1 MVVKVLY
8 VADTFLPKRDG
19 VVRYML
25 ETAARFSKNIELK
38 FLVPG
43 FAGAAEAAQ
52 KKSFQVT
59 LCPVMRFKVADY
71 PPTSPKS
78 KIIDKAIKDIDI
90 VCVQSIAPLGAATVL
105 QAKKQGKKLVE
116 VVHSIDWQ
124 LLAYG
129 TRFPERAIPIVRSA
143 ARFLYNKN
151 DLLITADKSIRNTLR
166 ANGVKKPIK
175 VIPLGI
181 DRKKFKKDL
190 QKRVLMRR
198 KLKVTDNFVIGYLGR
213 LSAEKNIAMLIK
225 AVELVKKKI
234 PKAKLLL
241 IGGGAQE
248 KLAQG
253 KKDVILTGFVDNP
266 EDYLKAVD
274 VFVLPSKTET
284 TALALMEAMAV
295 GLPIISSAVGAI
307 PSYVTSGHNGILI
320 AKNSL
325 SAQMIANA
333 IEIIYTSPRLR
344 INLAKNAESTIH
356 EFYDWDKTARE
367 LEKVFKD
374 LAKK

>member
-25 ETAARFSKNIELK
+25 ETAARFSKNIELN
-38 FLVPG
+38 FLVPD
-43 FAGAAEAAQ
+43 FTGAREEAQ
-52 KKSFQVT
+52 KKKIQATF
-59 LCPVMRFKVADY
+59 CPVMRFRVADY
-71 PPTSPKS
+71 PSTSPKS
-78 KIIDKAIKDIDI
+78 KIIDKAIKDVDI
-90 VCVQSIAPLGAATVL
+90 VCIQSIAPLGAATIL

-116 VVHSIDWQ
+116 VVHSIDWK

-143 ARFLYNKN
+143 AKFLYNKN
-151 DLLITADKSIRNTLR
+151 DLLIVADKSVKDVLR
-166 ANGVKKPIK
+166 GVSVKKPIK
-175 VIPLGI
+175 VIPLGV

-198 KLKVTDNFVIGYLGR
+198 KLKVKDNFVIGYLGR
-213 LSAEKNIAMLIK
+213 LSAEKNITMLVK
-225 AVELVKKKI
+225 AFELIKKKI

-248 KLAQG
+248 KLVQG
-253 KKDVILTGFVDNP
+253 KKDIILTGFVENP
-266 EDYLKAVD
+266 HDYLQTID

-295 GLPIISSAVGAI
+295 GLPAVASAVGAI
-307 PSYVTSGHNGILI
+307 PSYVVSGRNGILI
-320 AKNSL
+320 AKNSI

-333 IEIIYTSPRLR
+333 IEIIHTSPQLR
-344 INLAKNAESTIH
+344 INLAKNAEKTIH
-356 EFYDWDKTARE
+356 EFYDWNKTAKE

-374 LAKK
+374 LVKK